1 LRLLK
6 CFWIAV
12 GARRHSFTAATR
24 TAHPLRSL
32 GRKTEPRTVLAHG
45 CFDVLHL
52 GHKRHLEEAR
62 SLGDRLVVSIT
73 PDHLVNKG
81 PGRPVFN
88 AEERREMLLA
98 LGCVDDVII
107 APGPTA
113 RSAIELIKPDVY
125 VKGVDYL
132 DSDHPDHVD
141 DIRAAEALGGTVHI
155 TRTAKWSSSRIIN
168 SERLS
173 PEAVAYLDAVRDR
186 GWLDR
191 IHAAFKK
198 ADQLKILFVGE
209 TIIDEY
215 KPVTALAKPSKEF
228 ILATVEAGEP
238 ERFLGG
244 VVAASLQAEWP
255 NIKVITNDG
264 PPIKKTRYVEPDFG
278 RKIFEVYNRTQIDDS
293 PQRRQAFM
301 DKLASAQ
308 ADVVVVF
315 DFGHGLIDDDARK
328 DLRAM
333 GGFLAV
339 NAQTNAGNY
348 GFNPVSRYAGADLAC
363 VDLPEARLSA
373 SRQYGQ
379 PGELAGTLGFKQVII
394 TAGRHGSYCPGH
406 VPAFG
411 TRAVDTMGAGD
422 AFLSVAGPL
431 IAAGL
436 DIEAATLVG
445 NVAGAL
451 KTEIVG
457 HRRHVRRDELLQAV
471 ECLLK

>member
-1 LRLLK
+1 M
-6 CFWIAV
+6 V
-12 GARRHSFTAATR
+12 P
-24 TAHPLRSL
+24 PLQSL
-32 GRKTEPRTVLAHG
+32 GRKTEPKTVLAHG

-88 AEERREMLLA
+88 ADERREMLLS
-98 LGCVDDVII
+98 LDCVDEVII

-113 RSAIELIKPDVY
+113 KASIELIKPDVY
-125 VKGVDYL
+125 VKGVDYA
-132 DSDHPDHVD
+132 DSDNIHHID
-141 DIRAAEALGGTVHI
+141 DIRAQEALGGTVHI

-173 PEAVAYLDAVRDR
+173 DEANAYLERARSRIGFGNISDAFNR
-186 GWLDR
+186 
-191 IHAAFKK
+191 
-198 ADQLKILFVGE
+198 ADDLRLLFVGE

-215 KPVTALAKPSKEF
+215 RPVTALAKPSKEF
-228 ILATVEAGEP
+228 ILATVEAKEP
-238 ERFLGG
+238 EQFLGG
-244 VVAASLQAEWP
+244 VRAASLHADWANVQ
-255 NIKVITNDG
+255 VITDDG
-264 PPIKKTRYVEPDFG
+264 ESIHKTRYVDADFG
-278 RKIFEVYNRTQIDDS
+278 KKLFEVYNKTRLELGAH
-293 PQRRQAFM
+293 QRQSFM
-301 DKLASAQ
+301 DKLAEAQ

-315 DFGHGLIDDDARK
+315 DFGHGLIDADARK
-328 DLRAM
+328 DLRAL

-348 GFNPVSRYAGADLAC
+348 GFNPVSKYQGADLAC
-363 VDLPEARLSA
+363 VDLPEARLSVGE
-373 SRQYGQ
+373 QYAGADQ
-379 PGELAGTLGFKQVII
+379 LAGQLGFDRVII
-394 TAGRHGSYCPGH
+394 TAGRDGSYCPQH

-411 TRAVDTMGAGD
+411 NRGLDTMGAGD
-422 AFLSVAGPL
+422 AFLAVAAPL

-436 DIEAATLVG
+436 DTEAATFVG

-471 ECLLK
+471 EGLLK

>member
-1 LRLLK
+1 MK
-6 CFWIAV
+6 
-12 GARRHSFTAATR
+12 AAQ
-24 TAHPLRSL
+24 LQSL
-32 GRKTEPRTVLAHG
+32 GRKTEPKTVLAHG

-98 LGCVDDVII
+98 LDCVDDVII

-113 RSAIELIKPDVY
+113 RSAIEQIKPDVY
-125 VKGVDYL
+125 VKGIDYL
-132 DSDHPDHVD
+132 DSEHPDHKD
-141 DIRAAEALGGTVHI
+141 DIRAAEALGGRVHI
-155 TRTAKWSSSRIIN
+155 TKTAKWSSSRIIN
-168 SERLS
+168 TERLS
-173 PEAVAYLDAVRDR
+173 EEANRYLDAARTRWRMDDIR
-186 GWLDR
+186 R
-191 IHAAFKK
+191 AFNR
-198 ADQLKILFVGE
+198 ADALNILFVGE

-215 KPVTALAKPSKEF
+215 RYVSALAKPSKEF
-228 ILATVEAGEP
+228 ILATVEAKAP
-238 ERFLGG
+238 EQFLGG
-244 VVAASLQAEWP
+244 VVAASLHADWA
-255 NIKVITNDG
+255 NVKVITEDG
-264 PPIKKTRYVEPDFG
+264 VPVKKTRYVDADFG
-278 RKIFEVYNRTQIDDS
+278 KKLFEVYNKTRLEPTDY
-293 PQRRQAFM
+293 QRQSFM
-301 DKLASAQ
+301 DKLAMAQ

-315 DFGHGLIDDDARK
+315 DFGHGLIDDNARK
-328 DLRAM
+328 DLKSF

-348 GFNPVSRYAGADLAC
+348 GFNPVSKYQGAHLAC

-379 PGELAGTLGFKQVII
+379 PGELAGTLGFKRVII

-411 TRAVDTMGAGD
+411 TRAIDTMGAGD
-422 AFLSVAGPL
+422 AFLSVAAPL

-445 NVAGAL
+445 NVAGGL

-457 HRRHVRRDELLQAV
+457 HRRHVGRDELLQAV